1 MKRQSKPVVL
11 LILDGF
17 GYSESS
23 QSNAIKVAK
32 TPTWDGLWA
41 NYSHTLIDCSGE
53 AVGLPDGQMGN
64 SEVGHVHLGAGRLM
78 PQDFTRIN
86 NEIKSGDFY
95 SNQVLRDV
103 VDSAIESGGALH
115 LLGLLSPGGV
125 HSHEEHIA
133 AMLELAAKR
142 GLQKIYLHA
151 FLDGRDTPP
160 KSAEQ
165 AIQKMETKFAE
176 LGCGRMASLVGRF
189 YAMDRDNRWERV
201 EAAYNLLVSGKG
213 VFEAETALQG
223 LRQAYD
229 REESDEFVQ
238 PTIITGAEGAATI
251 NDGDAVIFMNFRSD
265 RARELTRALNE
276 QDFDGFEREKIA
288 QLSSFVTL
296 TEYQQDFE
304 YPVAYAPMSI
314 ENGLGEYLSSQGK
327 KQLRIAETEKYAHV
341 TFFFNGGV
349 DEPFAGEERIL
360 IPSPNVKTYDLQPE
374 MSAPEVTV
382 KIVEAI
388 ESGHFDAIISNY
400 ANCDM
405 VGHTGDFEAAILAVE
420 AVDRALSEIIEA
432 LKKVGGELLI
442 TADHGNIEQMKDPET
457 GQPFTAH
464 TVSPVPLLYFGREAV
479 LREGGSLIDIAP
491 TMLDLMG
498 LEKPGEMTGFS
509 LIKH

>member
-95 SNQVLRDV
+95 SNQVLCDV

-176 LGCGRMASLVGRF
+176 LGCGRMASLVGR
-189 YAMDRDNRWERV
+189 
-201 EAAYNLLVSGKG
+201 
-213 VFEAETALQG
+213 
-223 LRQAYD
+223 
-229 REESDEFVQ
+229 
-238 PTIITGAEGAATI
+238 
-251 NDGDAVIFMNFRSD
+251 
-265 RARELTRALNE
+265 
-276 QDFDGFEREKIA
+276 
-288 QLSSFVTL
+288 
-296 TEYQQDFE
+296 
-304 YPVAYAPMSI
+304 
-314 ENGLGEYLSSQGK
+314 
-327 KQLRIAETEKYAHV
+327 
-341 TFFFNGGV
+341 
-349 DEPFAGEERIL
+349 
-360 IPSPNVKTYDLQPE
+360 
-374 MSAPEVTV
+374 
-382 KIVEAI
+382 
-388 ESGHFDAIISNY
+388 
-400 ANCDM
+400 
-405 VGHTGDFEAAILAVE
+405 
-420 AVDRALSEIIEA
+420 
-432 LKKVGGELLI
+432 
-442 TADHGNIEQMKDPET
+442 
-457 GQPFTAH
+457 
-464 TVSPVPLLYFGREAV
+464 
-479 LREGGSLIDIAP
+479 
-491 TMLDLMG
+491 
-498 LEKPGEMTGFS
+498 
-509 LIKH
+509 